1 MRYND
6 EVINEHADIIKWSS
20 VAQSPDLKYVSIDC
34 LKKYECE
41 FSNED
46 WEFISQNQC
55 LSEDFIRE
63 FKDKVDWTLICENQT
78 LSEDFINEF
87 EDKVDWRVVSTYSN
101 YFVDCNIKI
110 HSTTLSEDFFRK
122 NYDRLPLI
130 LLDSLFTISFLKEHA
145 HKFNN
150 YQWQWVSE
158 KQILSEDFI
167 REFKDKVYWTL
178 ICENQTLSEDFINEF
193 EDKVDWS
200 LISIYQ
206 RPFNKKFSIEF
217 LKKNINKID
226 WGCYSVFHTLTTEE
240 KKEFK
245 KELKKI
251 K

>member
-87 EDKVDWRVVSTYSN
+87 EDKVDW
-101 YFVDCNIKI
+101 
-110 HSTTLSEDFFRK
+110 
-122 NYDRLPLI
+122 
-130 LLDSLFTISFLKEHA
+130 
-145 HKFNN
+145 
-150 YQWQWVSE
+150 
-158 KQILSEDFI
+158 
-167 REFKDKVYWTL
+167 
-178 ICENQTLSEDFINEF
+178 
-193 EDKVDWS
+193 S